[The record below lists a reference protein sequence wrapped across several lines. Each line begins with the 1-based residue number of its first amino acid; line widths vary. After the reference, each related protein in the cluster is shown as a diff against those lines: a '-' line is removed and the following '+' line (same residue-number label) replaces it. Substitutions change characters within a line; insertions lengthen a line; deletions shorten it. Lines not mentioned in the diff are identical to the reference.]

1 MLQVNRGEEID
12 MRLVML
18 GGTGSG
24 KGTQTAKICDRL
36 KILNISTGDM
46 LRAGIASKT
55 DLGQQAQI
63 YVSQGELVPDH
74 LMIQFIQQR
83 LQQPDVSHGWILEGY
98 PRTAFQAEELDFLL
112 KKIKQKL
119 DWAIHLKVSE
129 TVMKERS
136 LGRGLADDQAEVIE
150 RRIQNFQQFT
160 VPLLE
165 YYDYGQR
172 LVTVNGEQSPDA
184 VAQELFG
191 KLD

>member
-1 MLQVNRGEEID
+1 

-24 KGTQTAKICDRL
+24 KGTQTAKLSDRL
-36 KILNISTGDM
+36 KIPSISTGDI

-55 DLGQQAQI
+55 ELGKQAQT
-63 YVSQGELVPDH
+63 YVSQGELVPDD

-83 LQQPDVSHGWILEGY
+83 LQQPDVSNGWILEGY

-129 TVMKERS
+129 AVMTERA
-136 LGRGLADDQAEVIE
+136 LGRGLADDRTAVIK
-150 RRIQNFQQFT
+150 RRIQNFQEFT
-160 VPLLE
+160 IPILE
-165 YYDYGQR
+165 YYAYCQR
-172 LVTVNGEQSPDA
+172 LITVNGEQPPDK
-184 VAQELFG
+184 VVRDLLE
-191 KLD
+191 KLG